1 MKKLILLLI
10 ALSVFVNLGFS
21 ASKTAKKKDFTPTE
35 NNVRLLGRTITSN
48 KIAVL
53 AHSATGVE
61 FNVSAKKLSVTLM
74 KDSWHRDVRIV
85 AFLNDERIFDE
96 ILKEDSKEYVLFDSN
111 EVKTGQVRI
120 VKATESMMANA
131 GIKKLTTDGEGV
143 ITPTAARKYKIE
155 FLGDSATAAYGV
167 DETNPAVSY
176 KLETQDITKSY
187 AYKVARELDADYSII
202 CGSGWGAYSGG
213 TDGPRKADNII
224 PAIYDKVGFWDVMV
238 GNVKPGEKKWD
249 FNRFKPDIVT
259 VLLGANDQTY
269 TRGDPDKCKEFKDG
283 YVKFIYEIRAKNPD
297 AYILCCSGLAPDDL
311 KGQVQAAAAEYKSQT
326 GDNKVGYFYI
336 PLHNGEKEGWG
347 ADYHPTDK
355 AYTNATKALLPKL
368 KEILK

>member
-10 ALSVFVNLGFS
+10 ALSVFVNLVFS

-74 KDSWHRDVRIV
+74 KDSWHRDVRFV

-167 DETNPAVSY
+167 DETNPFVSY
-176 KLETQDITKSY
+176 KIETQDITKSY
-187 AYKVARELDADYSII
+187 AYKVARELDADYSIL
-202 CGSGWGAYSGG
+202 CGSGWGAYSGA
-213 TDGPRKADNII
+213 TDGPRKKDIII

-238 GNVKPGEKKWD
+238 GTVKPGEKKWD

-269 TRGDPDKCKEFKDG
+269 TRRNPEKCKEFQDG
-283 YVKFIYEIRAKNPD
+283 YVKFISEIREKNPD

-311 KGQVQAAAAEYKSQT
+311 KEEVRAAAEEYKSHT
-326 GDNKVGYFYI
+326 GDDKVGYLYI

-355 AYTNATKALLPKL
+355 AYTNAAKFMLPKIKELL
-368 KEILK
+368 K